1 MTALIPAASAGPSGT
16 RRAEIGGRT
25 VSAVGYGAMQ
35 LGRLRQDRAAAL
47 MLVRRAFELGV
58 DHVDTAQF
66 YAGGWVNGL
75 LREALRSHDGVVV
88 ATKVGVEPSEAGMRA
103 AQRPEQLRAGVEEN
117 LRGLGVDQVSV
128 VHLRRMDGLPI
139 PDDQRVDVDDQLAE
153 LVQMR
158 DEGLVGAIGLSNVS
172 LDIVQRAL
180 PAGVASVQNNYSV
193 VARDREDLLELTIDE
208 KIAWVPFYP
217 LGGTMQGAPRV
228 TDEPVVRSAAER
240 LELTPA
246 QVGLAWLLHR
256 APNVLLIPG
265 TASIEHLRDNL
276 AVGDIVLDDSTLA
289 ALNSVWTDPSAARR

>member
-16 RRAEIGGRT
+16 RRAEFGGRA

-35 LGRLRQDRAAAL
+35 LGRLLQDRAAAL

-66 YAGGWVNGL
+66 YADGWVNGL

-88 ATKVGVEPSEAGMRA
+88 ATKVGVEPSDAGMRP

-217 LGGTMQGAPRV
+217 LGGTVQGAPRV
-228 TDEPVVRSAAER
+228 TDEPLVRSAAER

-256 APNVLLIPG
+256 APNALLIPG

-276 AVGDIVLDDSTLA
+276 AVGEIVLDDSTLA